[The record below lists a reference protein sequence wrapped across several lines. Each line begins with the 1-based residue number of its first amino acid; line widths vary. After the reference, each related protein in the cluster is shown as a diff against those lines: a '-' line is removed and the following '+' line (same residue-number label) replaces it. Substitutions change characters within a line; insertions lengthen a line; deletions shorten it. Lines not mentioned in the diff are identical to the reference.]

1 MRFTQP
7 SRGALAPY
15 AQRQRGIKRVIAGFL
30 AVLGALTAVTSSPAM
45 AEPTVTEEG
54 RPQPP
59 SEPAGRLKL
68 ILERGE
74 LIVGV
79 KSDYPPWGT
88 VDEDGNL
95 VGMEPDLAQD
105 VADSLGVELQ
115 LEAVT
120 TTNRLRK
127 VQDGSI
133 DLVIATMGD
142 TLDRRDIAGIIFPH
156 YYASGVQLLTP
167 DDTPFTAWGQL
178 RGRDV
183 CLTAGAYYNRTLIE
197 RFLIDPNVFSGTRDT
212 QLALRDGRC
221 VGWAYDN
228 TSLARLASKAR
239 WADYGTP
246 LPTILRTPWA
256 VAVRQNEA
264 DRAWG
269 RFVSDMV
276 VYWHRSGHL
285 LEVESKWGLPES
297 EFLRE
302 KHEQWTERGEDGNY
316 TCARDAEGDF
326 PSACIQSNIANTVP
340 DEAALS
346 SVALFLDE
354 TFGLDISPLYDS
366 FQRQRLIDGVVTT
379 LALSFTA
386 IIGALVVGIGLAS
399 TLRLRLPG
407 LTQAIHAIIAVTR
420 TTPPI
425 LQLYIVFFGLG
436 GLIASGYGLTLG
448 GFLVAALVFSLY
460 AGASNAALLAT
471 ALRSAADESPHA
483 SRLGR
488 FAHAIDLGYEGLVA
502 NSVNIVKAAGMA
514 STIAV
519 PELIS
524 ATNGVISE
532 NGNAMAMMNILLVFY
547 LVLVF
552 AVLGLFKGGR
562 RLVMRWREH

>member
-1 MRFTQP
+1 MCLLPTICPARAHTRHLRRQAINFFA
-7 SRGALAPY
+7 GCLAAL
-15 AQRQRGIKRVIAGFL
+15 V
-30 AVLGALTAVTSSPAM
+30 ALTPMLPSVAG
-45 AEPTVTEEG
+45 AEPSSKAQKLPE
-54 RPQPP
+54 PP
-59 SEPAGRLKL
+59 ADPDGRLGL

-79 KSDYPPWGT
+79 KADYPPWGT
-88 VDEDGNL
+88 VDDDGNL

-105 VADSLGVELQ
+105 VADTLGVDLQ

-142 TLDRRDIAGIIFPH
+142 TRDRREIAGIIFPH
-156 YYASGVQLLTP
+156 YYASGVELLTP
-167 DDTPFTAWGQL
+167 KDTPFTDWGQL

-197 RFLIDPNVFSGTRDT
+197 QFLIDPNVYSGTRDT

-228 TSLARLASKAR
+228 TSLARLAGKDR
-239 WADYGTP
+239 WAEYGTP

-256 VAVRQNEA
+256 VAVSKDEA
-264 DRAWG
+264 DRQWG
-269 RFVSDMV
+269 RFMSEMV
-276 VYWHRSGHL
+276 VYWHRSGRL

-302 KHEQWTERGEDGNY
+302 KHEQWTERAADGSY
-316 TCARDAEGDF
+316 VCARDADGDF
-326 PSACIQSNIANTVP
+326 PAKCIDSAIASTVP
-340 DEAALS
+340 DTAAFS
-346 SVALFLDE
+346 GVAVFLDD
-354 TFGLDISPLYDS
+354 TLGLDISPLYDS
-366 FQRQRLIDGVVTT
+366 FERQRLIDGVVMT

-386 IIGALVVGIGLAS
+386 ILGALAVGIGLAG
-399 TLRLRLPG
+399 TLRLRVPG
-407 LTQAIHAIIAVTR
+407 LTQVIQAIITVTR

-436 GLIASGYGLTLG
+436 GLLASGYGLTLS
-448 GFLVAALVFSLY
+448 GFLVAAVVFSFY

-471 ALRSAADESPHA
+471 ALHTAADETPHA
-483 SRLGR
+483 GRLAR

-524 ATNGVISE
+524 ATNSVISE

-547 LVLVF
+547 LFLVF

-562 RLVMRWREH
+562 SLVMRWREH